1 MNLRELLVHFV
12 RFLHA
17 CTIMCAPCHIHACLP
32 VLGYDHHL
40 SMVAGKLEE
49 DTGLNH
55 PMHRVFEDGRHG
67 LMEGG
72 SLVRRR
78 TCTLPDSAD
87 LLGVGVGTV

>member
-1 MNLRELLVHFV
+1 
-12 RFLHA
+12 
-17 CTIMCAPCHIHACLP
+17 MCALCQSHACLP
-32 VLGYDHHL
+32 VFGDYHHL
-40 SMVAGKLEE
+40 SMVTGKLEE

-72 SLVRRR
+72 SLVRRH
-78 TCTLPDSAD
+78 TCTLPDSVY